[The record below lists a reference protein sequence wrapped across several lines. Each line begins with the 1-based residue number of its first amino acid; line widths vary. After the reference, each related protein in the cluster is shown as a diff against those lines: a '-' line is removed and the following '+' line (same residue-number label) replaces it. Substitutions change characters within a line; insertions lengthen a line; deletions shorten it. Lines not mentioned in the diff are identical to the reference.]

1 MTALFITGSGTDVG
15 KTFVTTLLTRQ
26 LRAAGRS
33 VSALKPVVSGFDLAM
48 AEGSDP
54 GLLLVAAGL
63 AVSPANLDAVAPWR
77 FAAALSPDMAAV
89 REGRAVDFNALL
101 AFCQEAID
109 GAAEGDLLIEGVGGV
124 MVPLG
129 AQHLVVDWITM
140 LGIPAVVVTGSYLGA
155 LSHCLTAVEALSV
168 REIQLAGVI
177 VSESEGSPVM
187 LDETA
192 AALDRFLP
200 KVPVLAL
207 PRLADYSEAPDLSA
221 ALGLGLLGF

>member
-15 KTFVTTLLTRQ
+15 KTFVTALLARQ
-26 LRAAGRS
+26 LRGAGRA
-33 VSALKPVVSGFDLAM
+33 VRALKPVVSGFDPA
-48 AEGSDP
+48 AAGSSDP
-54 GLLLVAAGL
+54 GLLLDAAGL
-63 AVSPANLDAVAPWR
+63 AVSPENLEAVAPWR
-77 FAAALSPDMAAV
+77 FKARLSPDMAAA
-89 REGRAVDFNALL
+89 REGRTIDFNALL

-124 MVPLG
+124 
-129 AQHLVVDWITM
+129 
-140 LGIPAVVVTGSYLGA
+140 VTGSYLGA
-155 LSHCLTAVEALSV
+155 LSHCLTAVEALSL
-168 REIQLAGVI
+168 REIPVAGVI

-207 PRLADYSEAPDLSA
+207 PRLADFSEAPDLTA
-221 ALGLGLLGF
+221 ALGLGLPAF

>member
-15 KTFVTTLLTRQ
+15 KTFVAALLARQ

-33 VSALKPVVSGFDLAM
+33 VRALKPVVSGFDPAA

-54 GLLLVAAGL
+54 SLLLAAAGL
-63 AVSPANLDAVAPWR
+63 AVTPENLDAVAPWR
-77 FAAALSPDMAAV
+77 FKAGLSPDMAAA
-89 REGRAVDFNALL
+89 REGRVIDFNALL

-109 GAAEGDLLIEGVGGV
+109 ETAEGDLLIEGVGGV

-168 REIQLAGVI
+168 REIPVAGVI
-177 VSESEGSPVM
+177 VSESADSPVA

-192 AALDRFLP
+192 VALTRFLP
-200 KVPVLAL
+200 KVPLLAL
-207 PRLADYSEAPDLSA
+207 PRLADFSEAPDLRA
-221 ALGLGLLGF
+221 GLGF